1 MIKKYYLIV
10 LVLILIRPIFS
21 QGESAVPFLV
31 LQQSPLLQ
39 GAGQIGAA
47 IPMKDALGFY
57 YNPAQLGYFSHEN
70 NLSISFMPQKTQ
82 WLFPEWKFQSFG
94 ISAGY
99 NFNKDKNG
107 IPLSIGIGYI
117 HSKFDFND
125 DIVGFYNS
133 FDCFSVG
140 ASYDYYLLF
149 NLGLAVKPFTS
160 KFTYSGGPYEAKS
173 TAFDFGAM
181 VVAPLS
187 KLFFDNLKLN
197 LNSKYLIKPK
207 VDFTLGYSMTNIG
220 KKISY
225 VDPAQ
230 SDPIPRTARLGH
242 STDLAI
248 ELFSKTDKLSLLDY
262 SFTAEAENLL
272 FKYDSNQKIEYKNFL
287 GDIKIGK
294 HLIQLK
300 SDGKVVVHRGHIFR
314 LFETLIITS
323 GRYNGSGYDNIKS
336 KGLGFSSEGL
346 FKLSGILLNDP
357 IVDFIAKHIVLEYY
371 NANTFVD
378 SGLETNFKGL
388 VVNFRGFN
396 F

>member
-1 MIKKYYLIV
+1 
-10 LVLILIRPIFS
+10 
-21 QGESAVPFLV
+21 
-31 LQQSPLLQ
+31 
-39 GAGQIGAA
+39 
-47 IPMKDALGFY
+47 
-57 YNPAQLGYFSHEN
+57 
-70 NLSISFMPQKTQ
+70 
-82 WLFPEWKFQSFG
+82 
-94 ISAGY
+94 
-99 NFNKDKNG
+99 
-107 IPLSIGIGYI
+107 
-117 HSKFDFND
+117 
-125 DIVGFYNS
+125 
-133 FDCFSVG
+133 
-140 ASYDYYLLF
+140 
-149 NLGLAVKPFTS
+149 
-160 KFTYSGGPYEAKS
+160 
-173 TAFDFGAM
+173 M

-248 ELFSKTDKLSLLDY
+248 ELFTKTDKLSLLDY

-323 GRYNGSGYDNIKS
+323 GRYNGSGYNNIKS

-346 FKLSGILLNDP
+346 FKVSGILLNDP

-371 NANTFVD
+371 NADTFVD

-388 VVNFRGFN
+388 VVNFRGLSF
-396 F
+396 